1 MKSGGNVPLIDKLK
15 SNIYGTRAFMQKFC
29 CPSYNTPPP
38 PQQNKI
44 KSFQELHKNNPEWDK
59 TASQQ
64 KKFNKLYRTKRSLKK
79 ATFQS
84 QLLAQIH

>member
-1 MKSGGNVPLIDKLK
+1 MALVHSCKNVVVLP
-15 SNIYGTRAFMQKFC
+15 R
-29 CPSYNTPPP
+29 TPPP